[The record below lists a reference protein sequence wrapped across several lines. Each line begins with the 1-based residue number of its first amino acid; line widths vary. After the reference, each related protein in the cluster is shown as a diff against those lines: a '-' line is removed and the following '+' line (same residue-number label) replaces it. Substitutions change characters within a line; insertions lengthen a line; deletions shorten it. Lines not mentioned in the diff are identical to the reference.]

1 MRQSVRDVFIQFT
14 DSFEGAVPYLYCDI
28 LGLVTIA
35 YGNLVDPMRGAMGL
49 ELNRPDG
56 SRASQ
61 SEIAAEWQRVK
72 NDPACASRGHLYAR
86 SITTLRMTTEAT
98 QALALA
104 KAESNDRVL
113 RGLYSAW
120 DEWPACAQLALHSW
134 AWACGTGAWF
144 PRMSAR
150 LRDGDFAGAST
161 EIQLSEWGLGRGGQR
176 VHNAGL
182 APRNAANKMLLQ
194 NAQRVV
200 DDGLDV
206 ESIAWL
212 TELDPSCSATR
223 PTTYAAA
230 DTK

>member
-1 MRQSVRDVFIQFT
+1 MSFT

-35 YGNLVDPMRGAMGL
+35 YGNLVDPMRNAMAL
-49 ELNRPDG
+49 PLCHQDG
-56 SRASQ
+56 SSASQ

-72 NDPACASRGHLYAR
+72 NDPACVSQGHLYAQT
-86 SITTLRMTTEAT
+86 ITSLRMSPEHMASM
-98 QALALA
+98 ALA
-104 KAESNDRVL
+104 KAGSNDRVL
-113 RGLYSAW
+113 RGLYPAW

-150 LRDGDFAGAST
+150 LRAGDFAGAST
-161 EIQLSEWGLGRGGQR
+161 EIQLSEWGLGRNGKR
-176 VHNAGL
+176 VYNAGL

-200 DDGLDV
+200 DEGLDV
-206 ESIAWL
+206 DSIAWL